1 MTPTPPVFAYNR
13 RLGNSITGGYVYR
26 QAGSAFDGVYVC
38 GDFTSKRVWGIRQSG
53 RKLTDIRQL
62 CLAPQ
67 SIASFGRDESG
78 TLYLV
83 GYEGTIYRLD
93 FSSASFEANQ

>member
-1 MTPTPPVFAYNR
+1 
-13 RLGNSITGGYVYR
+13 
-26 QAGSAFDGVYVC
+26 
-38 GDFTSKRVWGIRQSG
+38 VWGIRQSS

-78 TLYLV
+78 VLYLV

-93 FSSASFEANQ
+93 FSDATWEAKK